1 LHLGVAQHADFSKIS
16 NQQSEIRNPFM
27 TDLRYALRQ
36 LAKSPG
42 FTVVAVLTL
51 ALAIGANTAVLSLV
65 NALLIRPLPYK
76 APESLVLLWE
86 RFPTQGLERI
96 PVSAPEYLDYEK
108 QATSFEKIGAFN
120 YAAYNLTTGDVPER
134 VSGAVVSPTLFPLLG
149 VEPIKG
155 RVFTQE
161 EGGQGRDDV
170 VIISARLWER
180 RFNSDPTI
188 VGNKISLNGRPHTVV
203 GIMPRK
209 FDFPLPLFNVQG
221 SRFAS
226 RPDIWKPIAFI
237 NDELSARYSRS
248 YGVIGRL
255 RRGVSNAQA
264 QIDTITAN
272 FRQTNPKNYP
282 AGLTEFGAKLY
293 PLQDQV
299 VGPMR
304 TGLWILLGAV
314 TLVLLI
320 ACANLTIMLLARAA
334 SREREMAIRVALG
347 ASLKRML
354 RQLLTESVLVSIL
367 GGTAGVLL
375 AIWAIDL
382 LRMIGAQTVPRL
394 REVNL
399 DLSVLAMTF
408 GVAVA
413 TGILFGLVPAIVSA
427 KPELTEAL
435 KEGGRGSTGGAHRN
449 RLRNA
454 LIVAE
459 TVLALVLLIGAG
471 SLVKSFVRLQNVS
484 PGFNPHNVLTAEIS
498 LPVEKYPRDPRGLSV
513 INFYNEA
520 KRRIKNIPGVQHAA
534 FTVMLPLSGSNTD
547 SSFIIEGQ
555 DPKMTGAYPD
565 EEIRDITPDYFRV
578 LETPLLKGRFFTEA
592 DTADSPQVVIVNQA
606 FVKKYFRDGEALG
619 KRISR
624 DDTDPKW
631 ATIVGVV
638 ADIKHRGLD
647 TEAQPEY
654 YLPHTQGPDREMV
667 LAVRSAQDA
676 RTLAHTVQE
685 ELRNVDA
692 DIPLSNVRT
701 LDAVVADSIAP
712 RRLSVVLLSAFSG
725 IALLLASVG
734 MYGVM
739 SFLVVQRTHEIGVRM
754 ALGAQR
760 SDVLRMV
767 IGHAAKLLG
776 IGAAIGLPIAFFS
789 NSALR
794 TLLYQVGPFDLS
806 IFLAVTLILAAVALL
821 ASYIPAVRATRADPM
836 LALAH
841 NA

>member
-1 LHLGVAQHADFSKIS
+1 
-16 NQQSEIRNPFM
+16 M
-27 TDLRYALRQ
+27 
-36 LAKSPG
+36 
-42 FTVVAVLTL
+42 
-51 ALAIGANTAVLSLV
+51 
-65 NALLIRPLPYK
+65 
-76 APESLVLLWE
+76 
-86 RFPTQGLERI
+86 
-96 PVSAPEYLDYEK
+96 
-108 QATSFEKIGAFN
+108 
-120 YAAYNLTTGDVPER
+120 
-134 VSGAVVSPTLFPLLG
+134 
-149 VEPIKG
+149 
-155 RVFTQE
+155 
-161 EGGQGRDDV
+161 
-170 VIISARLWER
+170 
-180 RFNSDPTI
+180 
-188 VGNKISLNGRPHTVV
+188 
-203 GIMPRK
+203 
-209 FDFPLPLFNVQG
+209 
-221 SRFAS
+221 
-226 RPDIWKPIAFI
+226 
-237 NDELSARYSRS
+237 
-248 YGVIGRL
+248 
-255 RRGVSNAQA
+255 
-264 QIDTITAN
+264 
-272 FRQTNPKNYP
+272 
-282 AGLTEFGAKLY
+282 
-293 PLQDQV
+293 
-299 VGPMR
+299 
-304 TGLWILLGAV
+304 
-314 TLVLLI
+314 
-320 ACANLTIMLLARAA
+320 
-334 SREREMAIRVALG
+334 
-347 ASLKRML
+347 
-354 RQLLTESVLVSIL
+354 L

-408 GVAVA
+408 GVAVV
-413 TGILFGLVPAIVSA
+413 TGILFGLVPALVSA

-435 KEGGRGSTGGAHRN
+435 KEGGRGSTGSAHRN

-454 LIVAE
+454 LIVVE

-498 LPVEKYPRDPRGLSV
+498 LPVEKYPRDPRGLAV

-520 KRRIKNIPGVQHAA
+520 ERRIKNIPGVQHAA
-534 FTVMLPLSGSNTD
+534 FTVVLPLSGSNTD

-592 DTADSPQVVIVNQA
+592 DTADSPPVVIVNQA

-624 DDTDPKW
+624 DDTNPKW

-647 TEAQPEY
+647 MEAQPEY
-654 YLPHTQGPDREMV
+654 YLPHTQGPDREMI

-676 RTLAHTVQE
+676 RTLAHSVQE
-685 ELRNVDA
+685 ELRNVDP

-701 LDAVVADSIAP
+701 FDAVVADSVAP

-734 MYGVM
+734 MYGVI

-776 IGAAIGLPIAFFS
+776 IGAAIGLPVAVFS

-794 TLLYQVGPFDLS
+794 TLLYQVSPFDLS
-806 IFLAVTLILAAVALL
+806 IFLVVTSILAFVALV
-821 ASYIPAVRATRADPM
+821 ASCIPALRAARADPVI
-836 LALAH
+836 ALSH

>member
-1 LHLGVAQHADFSKIS
+1 
-16 NQQSEIRNPFM
+16 M

-134 VSGAVVSPTLFPLLG
+134 VSGAVVSPALFPLLG

-188 VGNKISLNGRPHTVV
+188 VGKKISLNGRPHTVV

-226 RPDIWKPIAFI
+226 RPDIWKPIAFT

-255 RRGVSNAQA
+255 RQGVSSAQA

-367 GGTAGVLL
+367 GGAAGLLL

-399 DLSVLAMTF
+399 DLNVLAMTF
-408 GVAVA
+408 GVAVG
-413 TGILFGLVPAIVSA
+413 TGILFGLVPAVVSA

-435 KEGGRGSTGGAHRN
+435 KEGGRGSTAGAHRN

-459 TVLALVLLIGAG
+459 TALALVLLIGAG
-471 SLVKSFVRLQNVS
+471 LLVKSFVRLQNVS

-498 LPVEKYPRDPRGLSV
+498 LPVEKYSRDPRGLSV
-513 INFYNEA
+513 INFYSEVE
-520 KRRIKNIPGVQHAA
+520 RRIKNIPGVQHAA
-534 FTVMLPLSGSNTD
+534 FTVVLPLSGSNTD

-592 DTADSPQVVIVNQA
+592 DTTESPPVVIVNQA

-624 DDTDPKW
+624 DDTNPKW

-676 RTLAHTVQE
+676 RTLARTVQE
-685 ELRNVDA
+685 ELRNVDP

-701 LDAVVADSIAP
+701 FDAVVADSVAP

-776 IGAAIGLPIAFFS
+776 VGAAIGLPIAFFS

-806 IFLAVTLILAAVALL
+806 IFLIVTLILAGVALL
-821 ASYIPAVRATRADPM
+821 ASYIPALRAARADPVI
-836 LALAH
+836 ALSH

>member
-1 LHLGVAQHADFSKIS
+1 M
-16 NQQSEIRNPFM
+16 N
-27 TDLRYALRQ
+27 DLRFASRQ
-36 LAKSPG
+36 LVKNPG
-42 FTVVAVLTL
+42 FTIIAVLVL

-76 APESLVLLWE
+76 APDDLVLLWE

-108 QATSFEKIGAFN
+108 ETKSFEKIGAFN
-120 YAAYNLTTGDVPER
+120 YAAYNLITADVPER
-134 VSGAVVSPTLFPLLG
+134 IVGAVVSPSVFPLLG
-149 VEPIKG
+149 VEPIRG
-155 RVFTQE
+155 RVFIND
-161 EGGQGRDDV
+161 EGAEGRDDV
-170 VIISARLWER
+170 VVISARLWKR

-188 VGNKISLNGRPHTVV
+188 VGNKITLNGRPHMVV
-203 GIMPRK
+203 GIMPQR

-221 SRFAS
+221 ARFTTRA
-226 RPDIWKPIAFI
+226 DIWKPIAFTK
-237 NDELSARYSRS
+237 DELEARYSRS
-248 YGVIGRL
+248 YGMIGRL
-255 RRGVSNAQA
+255 RPGVSVASAQA
-264 QIDTITAN
+264 EIDTITAN
-272 FRQTNPKNYP
+272 FKRTHPNNYP
-282 AGLTEFGAKLY
+282 PETTAFGAKLY
-293 PLQDQV
+293 PLHDQV
-299 VGPMR
+299 VGAMR
-304 TGLWILLGAV
+304 TGLWILVGAV
-314 TLVLLI
+314 ALVLLI
-320 ACANLTIMLLARAA
+320 ACANLTTMLLARAG

-347 ASLKRML
+347 ANLKRML
-354 RQLLTESVLVSIL
+354 RQLLTESVLLSVL

-375 AIWAIDL
+375 AIWALDL
-382 LRMIGAQTVPRL
+382 VRVIGGQTVPRL

-408 GVAVA
+408 GVSVL
-413 TGILFGLVPAIVSA
+413 TGILFGLVPALVSA

-435 KEGGRGSTGGAHRN
+435 NEGGRGSTAGAHRS
-449 RLRNA
+449 RLRNS

-471 SLVKSFVRLQNVS
+471 LLVKSFVRLQNVS

-498 LPVEKYPRDPRGLSV
+498 LPVVKYRPGQPV
-513 INFYNEA
+513 INFYEEA
-520 KRRIKNIPGVQHAA
+520 SRRIKNIPGVQHAA

-547 SSFIIEGQ
+547 SSFIIEGR
-555 DPKMTGAYPD
+555 DPKAMASYPD

-578 LETPLLKGRFFTEA
+578 LQTPLLKGRFFTEA
-592 DTADSPQVVIVNQA
+592 DTAKSPPVVIVNQA
-606 FVKKYFRDGEALG
+606 FAKKYFGNGEALG

-624 DDTDPKW
+624 DDTKPQW
-631 ATIVGVV
+631 MTIVGVV
-638 ADIKHRGLD
+638 ADIKHRSLD

-676 RTLAHTVQE
+676 RTLARAIRE
-685 ELRNVDA
+685 ELRNVDP

-701 LDAVVADSIAP
+701 LDAVVADSVAP
-712 RRLSVVLLSAFSG
+712 RRLSVVLLCAFSG
-725 IALLLASVG
+725 IALLLAAVG
-734 MYGVM
+734 MYGVI

-767 IGHAAKLLG
+767 IGHAVKLLG
-776 IGAAIGLPIAFFS
+776 IGAAIGLPIAFLS
-789 NSALR
+789 NLVLR
-794 TLLYQVGPFDLS
+794 TLLYQVSPFDLS

>member
-1 LHLGVAQHADFSKIS
+1 MLKD
-16 NQQSEIRNPFM
+16 IRF
-27 TDLRYALRQ
+27 AFRQ
-36 LAKSPG
+36 LLKQPA
-42 FTVVAVLTL
+42 FTLIAVVTI

-76 APESLVLLWE
+76 APNHLVLLWE
-86 RFPTQGLERI
+86 RFPPQGLERI

-108 QATSFEKIGAFN
+108 QLTSFEKIGAFN

-134 VSGAVVSPTLFPLLG
+134 VTGAVVSPSVFSLLG
-149 VEPIKG
+149 ADPVKG
-155 RVFTQE
+155 RVFTE
-161 EGGQGRDDV
+161 AEGAEGRDDV
-170 VIISARLWER
+170 VVISARLWQR

-203 GIMPRK
+203 GIMPAN

-221 SRFAS
+221 ARFAS
-226 RPDIWKPIAFI
+226 RADIWKPIAFTK
-237 NDELSARYSRS
+237 DELAARYSRS
-248 YGVIGRL
+248 YSVIARL
-255 RRGVSNAQA
+255 RPGISVARAQA
-264 QIDTITAN
+264 EIDTVTAN
-272 FRQTNPKNYP
+272 FRHANPRNYP
-282 AGLTEFGAKLY
+282 PETTAFGAKLY

-304 TGLWILLGAV
+304 TGLWILVGAM

-320 ACANLTIMLLARAA
+320 ACANLTTMLLARAA

-347 ASLKRML
+347 AGWKRML
-354 RQLLTESVLVSIL
+354 RQLLTESVVLSIL

-375 AIWAIDL
+375 AMGALDV
-382 LRMIGAQTVPRL
+382 LRVIGAQTVPRL
-394 REVNL
+394 REVDL

-413 TGILFGLVPAIVSA
+413 TGILFGLVPALVSA

-435 KEGGRGSTGGAHRN
+435 KESGRGSTEGAHRN
-449 RLRNA
+449 RLRNG

-471 SLVKSFVRLQNVS
+471 LLVKSFVRLQNVS

-498 LPVEKYPRDPRGLSV
+498 LPVVKYPRGQAV
-513 INFYNEA
+513 INFYEEA
-520 KRRIKNIPGVQHAA
+520 SRRIKNISGVQHAA

-555 DPKMTGAYPD
+555 DPKAMASYPD

-578 LETPLLKGRFFTEA
+578 LQTPLLKGRFFTET
-592 DTADSPQVVIVNQA
+592 DTAHSSLVVIVNQA
-606 FVKKYFRDGEALG
+606 FAKKYFGNGEALG

-624 DDTDPKW
+624 DDTKPEW
-631 ATIVGVV
+631 MTIVGVV
-638 ADIKHRGLD
+638 ADIKHRSLD

-667 LAVRSAQDA
+667 LAVRSGQDA
-676 RTLAHTVQE
+676 STLAHAVRE
-685 ELRNVDA
+685 ELRNIDPDV
-692 DIPLSNVRT
+692 PLANVRT
-701 LDAVVADSIAP
+701 LDAVVADSVAP
-712 RRLSVVLLSAFSG
+712 RRLSVVLLGAFSG
-725 IALLLASVG
+725 IALLLASAG
-734 MYGVM
+734 MYGVI

-760 SDVLRMV
+760 SDVLKMV
-767 IGHAAKLLG
+767 IGHAAKLLF
-776 IGAAIGLPIAFFS
+776 IGATIGLPIAFFS
-789 NSALR
+789 TSALR
-794 TLLYQVGPFDLS
+794 TLLYQVSPFDIS
-806 IFLAVTLILAAVALL
+806 IFLIVSMILAGVGLL
-821 ASYIPAVRATRADPM
+821 ASYLPALRASRSDPVIS
-836 LALAH
+836 LGH
-841 NA
+841 NV

>member
-1 LHLGVAQHADFSKIS
+1 
-16 NQQSEIRNPFM
+16 M
-27 TDLRYALRQ
+27 
-36 LAKSPG
+36 
-42 FTVVAVLTL
+42 
-51 ALAIGANTAVLSLV
+51 
-65 NALLIRPLPYK
+65 
-76 APESLVLLWE
+76 PE
-86 RFPTQGLERI
+86 Q
-96 PVSAPEYLDYEK
+96 
-108 QATSFEKIGAFN
+108 
-120 YAAYNLTTGDVPER
+120 
-134 VSGAVVSPTLFPLLG
+134 
-149 VEPIKG
+149 
-155 RVFTQE
+155 
-161 EGGQGRDDV
+161 
-170 VIISARLWER
+170 
-180 RFNSDPTI
+180 
-188 VGNKISLNGRPHTVV
+188 
-203 GIMPRK
+203 

-221 SRFAS
+221 ARFAS
-226 RPDIWKPIAFI
+226 RADIWKPIAFTK
-237 NDELSARYSRS
+237 DELAARYSRS
-248 YGVIGRL
+248 YSVIARL
-255 RRGVSNAQA
+255 RPGISVAQA
-264 QIDTITAN
+264 QAELDTVTAN

-282 AGLTEFGAKLY
+282 PETSAFGAKLY

-304 TGLWILLGAV
+304 TGLWILVGAM

-320 ACANLTIMLLARAA
+320 ACANLTTMLLARAA

-347 ASLKRML
+347 AGWKRML
-354 RQLLTESVLVSIL
+354 RQLLTESVVLSIL

-375 AIWAIDL
+375 AMGALDV
-382 LRMIGAQTVPRL
+382 LRVIGAQTVPRL
-394 REVNL
+394 REVDL

-413 TGILFGLVPAIVSA
+413 TGILFGLVPALVSA

-435 KEGGRGSTGGAHRN
+435 KEGGRGSTEGAHRN
-449 RLRNA
+449 RLRNS

-471 SLVKSFVRLQNVS
+471 LLVKSFVRLQNVS
-484 PGFNPHNVLTAEIS
+484 PGFNPDNVLTAEIS
-498 LPVEKYPRDPRGLSV
+498 LPVEKYSRGQPV
-513 INFYNEA
+513 VNFYAEA
-520 KRRIKNIPGVQHAA
+520 ERRIKNIPGVQHAA

-555 DPKMTGAYPD
+555 DPKASGAFPD

-578 LETPLLKGRFFTEA
+578 LQTPLLKGRFFSEA

-624 DDTDPKW
+624 DDTNPKW

-667 LAVRSAQDA
+667 LTVRSAQDA
-676 RTLAHTVQE
+676 RTIARAIRD
-685 ELRNVDA
+685 ELRNIDP
-692 DIPLSNVRT
+692 DIPLASVRT
-701 LDAVVADSIAP
+701 LDTVVADSIAP
-712 RRLSVVLLSAFSG
+712 RRLSIVLLSAFSG

-734 MYGVM
+734 MYGVI

-760 SDVLRMV
+760 SDVLKMV
-767 IGHAAKLLG
+767 VGHAAKLLL
-776 IGAAIGLPIAFFS
+776 IGAAIGLPLAFFS

-794 TLLYQVGPFDLS
+794 TVLYKVSPFDIS
-806 IFLAVTLILAAVALL
+806 IFLLVTAVLAGIGLL
-821 ASYIPAVRATRADPM
+821 ASYLPAVRATRADPM
-836 LALAH
+836 IALGH
-841 NA
+841 NT

>member
-1 LHLGVAQHADFSKIS
+1 
-16 NQQSEIRNPFM
+16 
-27 TDLRYALRQ
+27 
-36 LAKSPG
+36 
-42 FTVVAVLTL
+42 
-51 ALAIGANTAVLSLV
+51 
-65 NALLIRPLPYK
+65 
-76 APESLVLLWE
+76 
-86 RFPTQGLERI
+86 
-96 PVSAPEYLDYEK
+96 
-108 QATSFEKIGAFN
+108 
-120 YAAYNLTTGDVPER
+120 
-134 VSGAVVSPTLFPLLG
+134 
-149 VEPIKG
+149 
-155 RVFTQE
+155 
-161 EGGQGRDDV
+161 
-170 VIISARLWER
+170 
-180 RFNSDPTI
+180 
-188 VGNKISLNGRPHTVV
+188 
-203 GIMPRK
+203 
-209 FDFPLPLFNVQG
+209 
-221 SRFAS
+221 
-226 RPDIWKPIAFI
+226 
-237 NDELSARYSRS
+237 
-248 YGVIGRL
+248 
-255 RRGVSNAQA
+255 
-264 QIDTITAN
+264 
-272 FRQTNPKNYP
+272 
-282 AGLTEFGAKLY
+282 
-293 PLQDQV
+293 
-299 VGPMR
+299 
-304 TGLWILLGAV
+304 
-314 TLVLLI
+314 
-320 ACANLTIMLLARAA
+320 
-334 SREREMAIRVALG
+334 
-347 ASLKRML
+347 
-354 RQLLTESVLVSIL
+354 LLTESVLVSIL

-408 GVAVA
+408 GVAVV

-471 SLVKSFVRLQNVS
+471 LLVKSFVRLQNVS

-498 LPVEKYPRDPRGLSV
+498 LPVEKYPRDPRGQAV

-520 KRRIKNIPGVQHAA
+520 ERRIKNIPGVQHAA
-534 FTVMLPLSGSNTD
+534 FTVVLPLSGSNTD

-555 DPKMTGAYPD
+555 DPKMTAAYPD
-565 EEIRDITPDYFRV
+565 EEIRDVTPDYFRV

-624 DDTDPKW
+624 DDTNPKW

-647 TEAQPEY
+647 TEPQPEY
-654 YLPHTQGPDREMV
+654 YLPHTQAPDREMV

-676 RTLAHTVQE
+676 RTLALTVQE
-685 ELRNVDA
+685 ELRNVDP

-701 LDAVVADSIAP
+701 LDAVVADSVAP
-712 RRLSVVLLSAFSG
+712 RRLSVVLLTAFSG

-776 IGAAIGLPIAFFS
+776 LGAAIGLPIAFFS

-806 IFLAVTLILAAVALL
+806 IFLIVTLILASVALF
-821 ASYIPAVRATRADPM
+821 ASYIPALRAARADPVV
-836 LALAH
+836 ALGH
-841 NA
+841 DV

>member
-1 LHLGVAQHADFSKIS
+1 
-16 NQQSEIRNPFM
+16 M

-134 VSGAVVSPTLFPLLG
+134 VSGAVVSPALFPLLG

-155 RVFTQE
+155 RVFTQD
-161 EGGQGRDDV
+161 EGRQGRDDI

-226 RPDIWKPIAFI
+226 RPDIWKPIAFT

-255 RRGVSNAQA
+255 RRGVSSAQAQA

-320 ACANLTIMLLARAA
+320 ACANLTTMLLARAA

-354 RQLLTESVLVSIL
+354 RQLLTESVLVSML

-408 GVAVA
+408 GVAVV
-413 TGILFGLVPAIVSA
+413 TGILFGLVPALVSA

-498 LPVEKYPRDPRGLSV
+498 LPVEKYPRDSRGLPV

-520 KRRIKNIPGVQHAA
+520 ERRIKNIPGVQHAA
-534 FTVMLPLSGSNTD
+534 FTVVLPLSGSNTD

-592 DTADSPQVVIVNQA
+592 DTADSPLVVIVNQA

-624 DDTDPKW
+624 DDTNPKW

-654 YLPHTQGPDREMV
+654 YLPHTQGPDREMI

-676 RTLAHTVQE
+676 RTLAHSVQE
-685 ELRNVDA
+685 ELRNVDP

-701 LDAVVADSIAP
+701 FDAVVADSVAP

-734 MYGVM
+734 MYGVI

-776 IGAAIGLPIAFFS
+776 IGAAIGLPVAFFS

-806 IFLAVTLILAAVALL
+806 IFLIVTLILAGVALF
-821 ASYIPAVRATRADPM
+821 ASYIPALRAARADPVV
-836 LALAH
+836 ALGH
-841 NA
+841 DV

>member
-1 LHLGVAQHADFSKIS
+1 PA
-16 NQQSEIRNPFM
+16 
-27 TDLRYALRQ
+27 
-36 LAKSPG
+36 
-42 FTVVAVLTL
+42 
-51 ALAIGANTAVLSLV
+51 
-65 NALLIRPLPYK
+65 
-76 APESLVLLWE
+76 
-86 RFPTQGLERI
+86 
-96 PVSAPEYLDYEK
+96 
-108 QATSFEKIGAFN
+108 
-120 YAAYNLTTGDVPER
+120 
-134 VSGAVVSPTLFPLLG
+134 LFPLLG

-226 RPDIWKPIAFI
+226 RPDIWKPIAFT
-237 NDELSARYSRS
+237 NDELSARYWRS

-255 RRGVSNAQA
+255 RRGVSNAQAQA

-293 PLQDQV
+293 PLRDQV

-408 GVAVA
+408 GVAVV

-498 LPVEKYPRDPRGLSV
+498 LPVEKYPRDPRGLAV

-520 KRRIKNIPGVQHAA
+520 ERRIKNIPGVQHAA

-565 EEIRDITPDYFRV
+565 DEIRDITPDYFRV

-806 IFLAVTLILAAVALL
+806 IFLIVTLILAGVALL

>member
-1 LHLGVAQHADFSKIS
+1 
-16 NQQSEIRNPFM
+16 M
-27 TDLRYALRQ
+27 TDLRYAFRQ

-51 ALAIGANTAVLSLV
+51 ALSIGAITAVLSLV

-96 PVSAPEYLDYEK
+96 PVSAPEYLDYVK

-134 VSGAVVSPTLFPLLG
+134 VSGAVVSPALFPLLG
-149 VEPIKG
+149 VAPIKG

-161 EGGQGRDDV
+161 EGAQGRDDV

-226 RPDIWKPIAFI
+226 RPDIWKPIAFT

-255 RRGVSNAQA
+255 RQGVSSAQAQA

-375 AIWAIDL
+375 AIWAINL

-413 TGILFGLVPAIVSA
+413 TGILFGLVPAVVSA

-435 KEGGRGSTGGAHRN
+435 KEGGRGATGGAHRN

-471 SLVKSFVRLQNVS
+471 LLVKSFVRLQNVS

-498 LPVEKYPRDPRGLSV
+498 LPVEKYPRGLPV

-520 KRRIKNIPGVQHAA
+520 ERRIKNIPGVQHAA
-534 FTVMLPLSGSNTD
+534 FTVVLPLSGSNTD

-555 DPKMTGAYPD
+555 DPKVTGAYPD
-565 EEIRDITPDYFRV
+565 EEIRDVTPDYFRV

-592 DTADSPQVVIVNQA
+592 DTADSPPVVIVNQA
-606 FVKKYFRDGEALG
+606 FVQK
-619 KRISR
+619 
-624 DDTDPKW
+624 
-631 ATIVGVV
+631 
-638 ADIKHRGLD
+638 
-647 TEAQPEY
+647 
-654 YLPHTQGPDREMV
+654 
-667 LAVRSAQDA
+667 
-676 RTLAHTVQE
+676 
-685 ELRNVDA
+685 
-692 DIPLSNVRT
+692 
-701 LDAVVADSIAP
+701 
-712 RRLSVVLLSAFSG
+712 
-725 IALLLASVG
+725 
-734 MYGVM
+734 
-739 SFLVVQRTHEIGVRM
+739 
-754 ALGAQR
+754 
-760 SDVLRMV
+760 
-767 IGHAAKLLG
+767 
-776 IGAAIGLPIAFFS
+776 
-789 NSALR
+789 
-794 TLLYQVGPFDLS
+794 
-806 IFLAVTLILAAVALL
+806 IF
-821 ASYIPAVRATRADPM
+821 P
-836 LALAH
+836 
-841 NA
+841 